1 MSYHIKLSL
10 DESYELADRM
20 KVIKNK
26 KQSRRL
32 LALSLRHYGY
42 KVKDIAPIIGT
53 SEKTITQWMKLF
65 AEGGFEGLL
74 KMNYPERRGSKLAA
88 YESAIQQ
95 KLIQNPHLKL
105 ADIQMWL
112 KESHGLEVE
121 YSWLYR
127 YLERKGMLEKRKK
140 SNQSKKD

>member
-1 MSYHIKLSL
+1 MVLYLLADMSYRIKLSL

-20 KVIKNK
+20 KVVKNR

-65 AEGGFEGLL
+65 IEGGFEGLL
-74 KMNYPERRGSKLAA
+74 KMNYPERRGSKLEA
-88 YESAIQQ
+88 YETAIQQ
-95 KLIQNPHLKL
+95 KLIQNPQLKL
-105 ADIQMWL
+105 ADLQAWL

-127 YLERKGMLEKRKK
+127 YL
-140 SNQSKKD
+140 